1 MAKGAKTGG
10 GSRKGVPNK
19 CTAEFRE
26 TVRKTLESNSENVSR
41 WLTLVAE
48 GDGTDSCKPDPARAL
63 DLLCKLAEY
72 AAPKL
77 NRIEHTGANGGPVE
91 HSISTVE
98 RRIVRPADRNG

>member
-26 TVRKTLESNSENVSR
+26 TVRKLLEDNSENVAR
-41 WLTLVAE
+41 WLSIVAE
-48 GDGTDSCKPDPARAL
+48 GGGSDGAKPDPAKAL
-63 DLLCKLAEY
+63 NLICKLAEY

-77 NRIEHTGANGGPVE
+77 NRTEHTGPNGGPVE
-91 HSISTVE
+91 HRVSTVE